1 MNRVTCPICGGAFE
15 SNLSLAM
22 PFCSER
28 CRQVDLG
35 RWFNE
40 EYSMPHT
47 SMDEGEELYREEAN

>member
-1 MNRVTCPICGGAFE
+1 MCPICGSAFE
-15 SNLSLAM
+15 SNLSSAM